1 MVAAAK
7 RAFMVSD
14 KCPEAYV
21 LLTYEKDAAE
31 GKPLLE
37 KALALAEE
45 LVGRQTIDQPGVDLL
60 EVEDGPA
67 YLMCRKTLGFCL
79 ATLRDEERA
88 LLHLKAVAAL
98 DPQDGIGV
106 GHTLLLSFLVRGEEE
121 DNENAWQIAQAQS
134 CTCPYH
140 LYSRALLSF
149 RREDPGAESEEL
161 LRQALLANPHVPLF
175 LFGVLEMPEDPP
187 TAHEVA
193 EDGWLSGQTAAG
205 AYASAA
211 LVAWE
216 DTPGALEWLELSMAG
231 LATELRQEIGEQ
243 LRELG
248 LEEILESVFTGEVQG
263 LAWSHTQRRED
274 PSWVFVCRE
283 PDRESEA
290 LARYRQALEL
300 LLQQRAAAR
309 ELRTERSSETD
320 GFTFFT
326 VIGSVYE
333 ILELVEDLMDDVVGG
348 FSVCTYRRKDE
359 IVFEDV
365 GAEVVMKE
373 TGPPLDLS
381 EYFPR

>member
-1 MVAAAK
+1 
-7 RAFMVSD
+7 MVSD

-37 KALALAEE
+37 KALNLAEE
-45 LVGRQTIDQPGVDLL
+45 LVGRQTIDQPGVDLF

-79 ATLRDEERA
+79 ATLREEDLA
-88 LLHLKAVAAL
+88 LRHLKAVAVL

-121 DNENAWQIAQAQS
+121 DNENAWQIALAQS
-134 CTCPYH
+134 CSCPYH

-149 RREDPGAESEEL
+149 RREESDTESEEL
-161 LRQALLANPHVPLF
+161 LRRALLANPHVPLF

-193 EDGWLSGQTAAG
+193 EDGWLSGYTAAG

-211 LVAWE
+211 LPAWE
-216 DTPGALEWLELSMAG
+216 DTPGALEWLEMSMAAV
-231 LATELRQEIGEQ
+231 ATELRQELGDE

-248 LEEILESVFTGEVQG
+248 LEEILDTVFTGEVQG
-263 LAWSHTQRRED
+263 FANANTQHGED
-274 PSWVFVCRE
+274 PAWVFVCRE
-283 PDRESEA
+283 PEAESQA
-290 LARYRQALEL
+290 LARYRKALEL
-300 LLQQRAAAR
+300 LLQEKAAAR
-309 ELRTERSSETD
+309 DLRTERSPEMS

-326 VIGSVYE
+326 VIGSVDE

-381 EYFPR
+381 EYFPQ